1 MASAEQ
7 KKSYK
12 VVKQFKGVNTK
23 ANRTAIEEAEF
34 SWLENAMPIGF
45 GNLKITPTYTNLG
58 VTFANTVIYLASV
71 NLNLTD
77 YLLAFEI
84 DGRCEYVNIENLTKG
99 NVAPIGTFS
108 TTGNINVSQWKN
120 TEALISDPNK
130 GYFTWDT
137 TNLIFVGSV
146 NAIGIT
152 NQGSG
157 YSSAPNVIISAP
169 NNANGIQATAVA
181 TITTG
186 AGTLIS
192 TNITNIGSG
201 YTSVPSVSV
210 SGGGGSGATISA
222 GIQNG
227 NVVVLTVTNPGSG
240 YTSAPTITIAAPPS
254 GTTATATGVV
264 DTGLVTSVI
273 LTNAGSGY
281 NTAPTVTFSGGGGSN
296 AAAVAGF
303 TTFATGTV
311 YVQVNTGGAGYT
323 NAANTVVTITGGGG
337 ASAAGTAIISGGIVT
352 EVVMTNPGSGY
363 TTAPLV
369 AITGGGA
376 TTNATATAI
385 VSTSQNVGIA
395 SFSGRVWIAQG
406 RTVYYSAAGS
416 YSDFISVSAGNVNIS
431 DSTLHGNIQQL
442 LSANNFLYIFGDDS
456 INVFSDVRVT
466 STGSTIFTNTNV
478 SASVGTKLP
487 YAIFP
492 YFRSVLF
499 MNNYG
504 IYALVGSTTSKISDP
519 LDGIFTNIEFATHAV
534 YGGQV
539 LINNI
544 LCAVFNFYY
553 QGGQGTSTSNRYIQA
568 VFFEKKWFFTSAI
581 NNLQYIVSA
590 PVGGKVNLYG
600 TDGTTLYQLYSNTS
614 DAISSYV
621 QTALMDMGDP
631 IRTKQATKFGI
642 EATGA
647 AGAPLNVTVDSEYG
661 SSPVVTL
668 IDEATWINN
677 YGTIIPWTNNS
688 GNQIAWTD
696 TLGYFLY
703 KNDAR
708 QYGKYLGLTLTSNTA
723 GFIVNTFEFEHELRV
738 RF

>member
-210 SGGGGSGATISA
+210 SGGGGSGATLS
-222 GIQNG
+222 
-227 NVVVLTVTNPGSG
+227 
-240 YTSAPTITIAAPPS
+240 
-254 GTTATATGVV
+254 
-264 DTGLVTSVI
+264 
-273 LTNAGSGY
+273 
-281 NTAPTVTFSGGGGSN
+281 
-296 AAAVAGF
+296 
-303 TTFATGTV
+303 
-311 YVQVNTGGAGYT
+311 
-323 NAANTVVTITGGGG
+323 
-337 ASAAGTAIISGGIVT
+337 
-352 EVVMTNPGSGY
+352 
-363 TTAPLV
+363 
-369 AITGGGA
+369 
-376 TTNATATAI
+376 
-385 VSTSQNVGIA
+385 
-395 SFSGRVWIAQG
+395 
-406 RTVYYSAAGS
+406 
-416 YSDFISVSAGNVNIS
+416 
-431 DSTLHGNIQQL
+431 LHH
-442 LSANNFLYIFGDDS
+442 
-456 INVFSDVRVT
+456 R
-466 STGSTIFTNTNV
+466 
-478 SASVGTKLP
+478 
-487 YAIFP
+487 
-492 YFRSVLF
+492 
-499 MNNYG
+499 
-504 IYALVGSTTSKISDP
+504 
-519 LDGIFTNIEFATHAV
+519 
-534 YGGQV
+534 
-539 LINNI
+539 
-544 LCAVFNFYY
+544 
-553 QGGQGTSTSNRYIQA
+553 
-568 VFFEKKWFFTSAI
+568 
-581 NNLQYIVSA
+581 
-590 PVGGKVNLYG
+590 
-600 TDGTTLYQLYSNTS
+600 
-614 DAISSYV
+614 
-621 QTALMDMGDP
+621 
-631 IRTKQATKFGI
+631 
-642 EATGA
+642 
-647 AGAPLNVTVDSEYG
+647 
-661 SSPVVTL
+661 
-668 IDEATWINN
+668 
-677 YGTIIPWTNNS
+677 
-688 GNQIAWTD
+688 
-696 TLGYFLY
+696 
-703 KNDAR
+703 
-708 QYGKYLGLTLTSNTA
+708 
-723 GFIVNTFEFEHELRV
+723 
-738 RF
+738 